1 MKQQWQELESFAIRE
16 GWSYGRF
23 LLALCEE
30 ETNGRYASRVER
42 YLKESGIPVSKS
54 LSNFDFGCCPTVDEG
69 VVRRLASDT
78 GWLDR
83 GDNLM
88 LFGASGVGKTH
99 LAAGISRSLVE
110 AGARVK
116 FTTATVL
123 VQQLQRAKTELT
135 LPAFLSKL
143 ERYDLLVVDDI
154 GYVKKSEV
162 ETSVLFE
169 LISHR
174 YEIKSLLITANQTF
188 SEWDSI
194 FAPRDDDGSRCR
206 SPRPSRDDYRDPSGK
221 FPEKNGPVPF

>member
-1 MKQQWQELESFAIRE
+1 MKRQWQELESLAIRE
-16 GWSYGRF
+16 GWSHGRF

-42 YLKESGIPVSKS
+42 YLKESGIPASKS
-54 LSNFDFGCCPTVDEG
+54 LSNFDFSCCPTVDEG

-110 AGARVK
+110 SGRRVK

-123 VQQLQRAKTELT
+123 VQQLQQAKAELT

-174 YEIKSLLITANQTF
+174 YWVKCHVYSH
-188 SEWDSI
+188 
-194 FAPRDDDGSRCR
+194 
-206 SPRPSRDDYRDPSGK
+206 Y
-221 FPEKNGPVPF
+221 